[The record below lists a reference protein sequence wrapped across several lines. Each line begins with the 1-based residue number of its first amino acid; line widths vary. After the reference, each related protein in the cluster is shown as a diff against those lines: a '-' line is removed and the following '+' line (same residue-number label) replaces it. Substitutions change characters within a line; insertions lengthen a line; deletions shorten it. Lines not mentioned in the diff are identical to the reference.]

1 MLLQNFIKKLL
12 NKLSRVIYHLTP
24 REFKN
29 ELNLHEH
36 YKKEQQLNSYN
47 FFKKYFKKSILF
59 KNSSEIRK
67 YSIDRATQKKEQNLC
82 YLEFG
87 VFNGTSINF
96 FSNFVHEIYGFDSF
110 EGLNEDWIGNL
121 GFSKGH
127 FDLKNKLPKVN
138 ANVNLIQ
145 GKVQDTLDNFIEA
158 KIILNNLKINFIHMD
173 LDTYESSLFVLKKIK
188 PYLVKNSIILFDQL
202 HNFEGWDTGEL
213 KALNEVFDDNEY
225 NYIAFS
231 MEHQAAI
238 LIN

>member
-1 MLLQNFIKKLL
+1 MLLQNFIKNFLY
-12 NKLSRVIYHLTP
+12 KLSRVVYNLTP

-47 FFKKYFKKSILF
+47 YFKKHFKKSILF
-59 KNSSEIRK
+59 KNSLEIRK
-67 YSIDRATQKKEQNLC
+67 YSIDRTTQKKDENLC

-96 FSNFVHEIYGFDSF
+96 FSKFVDEIYGFDSF
-110 EGLNEDWIGNL
+110 EGLNEDWTGNI
-121 GFSKGH
+121 GFSKGY

-138 ANVNLIQ
+138 ANVNLIK
-145 GKVQDTLDNFIEA
+145 GKVQDTLGNFIEE
-158 KIILNNLKINFIHMD
+158 KIISKKLKIKFVHMD

-188 PYLVKNSIILFDQL
+188 PYLEKNSIILFDQL

-213 KALNEVFDDNEY
+213 KAMEEVFDNKDY
-225 NYIAFS
+225 QYIAFS